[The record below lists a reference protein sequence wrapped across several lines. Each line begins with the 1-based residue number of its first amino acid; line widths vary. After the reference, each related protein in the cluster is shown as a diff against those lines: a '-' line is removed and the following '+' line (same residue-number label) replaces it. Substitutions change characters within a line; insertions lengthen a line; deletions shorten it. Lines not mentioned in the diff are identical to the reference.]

1 MKHSVK
7 STNKNE
13 NNINIEIVLDA
24 IKAVKKRKPKKP
36 EEAPVEAEPAP
47 APVVVAPPPSVSY
60 RNVLNTW
67 QRPYAPAPTQAA
79 TEMIDVPPEQME
91 NQAYYDQQRQAYL
104 NQLQSDYMRMTT
116 NPMYAASSTMS
127 SFGEIP
133 PITAEQP
140 LAPPIAEPVKLPEQA
155 PPVLPVEEVLPE
167 VVKPMPPQPPLPA
180 EKKKRTGKGGK
191 AAEAA
196 AMPGPSTSRIK
207 GGKVAQWAKNNK
219 TLDKELRYRVDMDL
233 TRKDINDL
241 KSIYFPEG
249 TRQEEM
255 FDILKKIDE

>member
-7 STNKNE
+7 SSSIAKNQNEKSSSIAKNQNE

-36 EEAPVEAEPAP
+36 EEAPVEPEPAP
-47 APVVVAPPPSVSY
+47 EPVVVAPPPSVSY

-133 PITAEQP
+133 PITAEP
-140 LAPPIAEPVKLPEQA
+140 TPIAEPVKLPEQA

-180 EKKKRTGKGGK
+180 EKKKRT
-191 AAEAA
+191 
-196 AMPGPSTSRIK
+196 
-207 GGKVAQWAKNNK
+207 
-219 TLDKELRYRVDMDL
+219 
-233 TRKDINDL
+233 
-241 KSIYFPEG
+241 
-249 TRQEEM
+249 
-255 FDILKKIDE
+255 